1 MKDVEYYR
9 SQGFDAYITTL
20 PNSSREIP
28 YWVCVGDYNNHN
40 DAENELTRLNNSISA
55 SKTPGNQLIKQANH
69 TMPANESKPEE
80 RGLPTGSGLYTIS
93 LSAHAARFTAQKDV
107 EFYQSKGID
116 AYITTLPG
124 SSREIP
130 YWVCYGKFSSY
141 EEAQE
146 KTRALGATESR
157 KYKIVPISQ

>member
-1 MKDVEYYR
+1 IIEI
-9 SQGFDAYITTL
+9 SNNEFNGPT
-20 PNSSREIP
+20 SSNL
-28 YWVCVGDYNNHN
+28 G
-40 DAENELTRLNNSISA
+40 NNSISA
-55 SKTPGNQLIKQANH
+55 SKTPGSQLIKQANH

-80 RGLPTGSGLYTIS
+80 RGLATSSGLYTIS
-93 LSAHAARFTAQKDV
+93 LSAHATQFTARKEV

-146 KTRALGATESR
+146 KTRALGAIGAR
-157 KYKIVPISQ
+157 NYKIVPISQ